1 MIGRTL
7 AHYRIT
13 AAIGAGGM
21 GEVYRAHDSRL
32 KRDVALKVL
41 PAEMASSPERLE
53 RFRREAQALAA
64 LDHPGIVTVYS
75 VEEADG
81 VHFLT
86 MQLVEGQSL
95 DRVVPASGLT
105 PPQVIEIAMAVAE
118 ALAAAHEKGI
128 VHRDLKPANVM
139 LTGDGRVKVLDFG
152 LAKVL
157 SGTQGAAAASDATY
171 TSAGQTA
178 IGAVMG
184 TPAYMSPEQVAG
196 RAVDHRSDVF
206 SFGALLYEMATGR
219 RPFEGASS
227 AELASAILRDAPP
240 PLEQSRSD
248 IPEGLRRV
256 IARCLEKKP
265 EDRFRTVREAAEV
278 LNSLRSGS
286 APIALM
292 APATSAAVTPAPSTG
307 ARRRDEGFWIGVL
320 PFACRGSDAGVE
332 ALAEGLTEDV
342 VTGLARFSYLRV
354 IARGSTA
361 QYASG
366 SADVRAIGNEI
377 GARYVME
384 GSLRQAGPQVRVA
397 VQLVD
402 TTTGAHLWAE
412 TYNRPFDPNAVFAL
426 QDDLVPRIVS
436 TCADHFGV
444 LARAISEAIR
454 GKPLDELTPYEAL
467 MRGFGYHFR
476 LNAEEHA
483 DAREVLERV
492 VREAPANADCWA
504 MLSWVYSHEHAH
516 GFNPRPGSLDRALA
530 AARRAVDLA
539 SANHVAQQ
547 ALAVALFFGND
558 RAGCLAAAERAMA
571 LNPLDGSNEA
581 FFLITFTGDW
591 ERGTSLIRRAIEM
604 NPHHPRWYE
613 LILAIND
620 YRAERYREAVDEV
633 RRANLGHGPWTS
645 PILAAAC
652 AQLGDRLGAGEA
664 LRGLPG
670 DPGDLAR
677 STRTLFEK
685 WFEPRLVEHLMDG
698 LRKAGLDVDPP
709 AGTGTPEAVGRG
721 ARPTPTTS
729 SPSLA
734 RDAAS
739 VAIAVLP
746 FSDMSPAKDQD
757 YLCEGMAEEI
767 RNALVRVAGI
777 RVASRTSAF
786 RASQE
791 EKDLAALGRL
801 LSVDHVLEGSI
812 RTAGSRLRVTAQLS
826 EVTSGYHVWSERF
839 DREMQ
844 DVFVVQDEIA
854 DGVVQAVKARLAPG
868 VRSAQ
873 ARPQPRNL
881 EAYRSYLLGQH
892 LRYAKEDHGGAVRA
906 FREAVRLDPDHAP
919 SWTGLAESLVLSAYA
934 GLMPAAEACAEART
948 ALATAVDLQ
957 GQSADGLHGEAF
969 VAMIER
975 RWVDL
980 ESTVRRAVAFE
991 PTHVPSLG
999 LLGMCLSLHQRPD
1012 EAEPF
1017 FERARAADPL
1027 ASFPY
1032 MLTSLGLLSVGRVR
1046 DAHHYAEQALIFE
1059 KDDFTALTCSSLAN
1073 VALGSFEQGIAAAE
1087 HAVSLSHGGA
1097 HFVGLLGWALA
1108 TAGRKDEARA
1118 LLDQLRAQPA
1128 GTPVVVS
1135 QGWLLGAL
1143 GDIDAALEVFGSAE
1157 REHQAWLLHYRL
1169 PGFAPCQDDERFKA
1183 LVRKMGLPAPPERVD
1198 A

>member
-1 MIGRTL
+1 MTMIGRTL
-7 AHYRIT
+7 AHYRISS
-13 AAIGAGGM
+13 ALGAGGM
-21 GEVYRAHDSRL
+21 GEVYRATDMKL
-32 KRDVALKVL
+32 GRDVALKVL

-81 VHFLT
+81 IHFLT

-95 DRVVPASGLT
+95 DCVVPASGLT
-105 PPQVIEIAMAVAE
+105 PPQVLEIATALAE

-152 LAKVL
+152 LAKVH
-157 SGTQGAAAASDATY
+157 SRAHGAAAASDATY

-178 IGAVMG
+178 IGVVMG

-206 SFGALLYEMATGR
+206 SFGVLLYEMATGR

-240 PLEQSRSD
+240 SLESSRSD
-248 IPEGLRRV
+248 LPEGLRRV

-265 EDRFRTVREAAEV
+265 ENRFTTVREAAEV
-278 LNSLRSGS
+278 LKVLRSGPS
-286 APIALM
+286 SIASM
-292 APATSAAVTPAPSTG
+292 ASTPSLPAAPAPSTG
-307 ARRRDEGFWIGVL
+307 SRRKEDGFWVAVL
-320 PFACRGSDAGVE
+320 PFTHRGADPGVE
-332 ALAEGLTEDV
+332 ALAEGISEDI
-342 VTGLARFSYLRV
+342 VTGLARFPYLQV
-354 IARGSTA
+354 ISRSSTIKHA
-361 QYASG
+361 GEAV
-366 SADVRAIGNEI
+366 DVRAFGREV

-384 GSLRQAGPQVRVA
+384 GSLRQAGAVLRIAVR
-397 VQLVD
+397 LVD
-402 TTTGAHLWAE
+402 ATSGAHLWAE
-412 TYNRPFDPNAVFAL
+412 TYNRPFESSRIFEI
-426 QDDLVPRIVS
+426 QDEVVPRIVS
-436 TCADHFGV
+436 TVADMNGV
-444 LARAISEAIR
+444 LPHSMSEALR
-454 GKPLDELTPYEAL
+454 MRDPQQLTPYEAVV
-467 MRGFGYHFR
+467 RGLGYYARITVEEHAVVR
-476 LNAEEHA
+476 DALERAVKEAPDNADAWALLAESYAEEHK
-483 DAREVLERV
+483 
-492 VREAPANADCWA
+492 
-504 MLSWVYSHEHAH
+504 H
-516 GFNPRPGSLDRALA
+516 GFNVRPDPLGRSLE
-530 AARRAVDLA
+530 AARRAVAAAPSNHLA
-539 SANHVAQQ
+539 QHGLAQ
-547 ALAVALFFGND
+547 ALFFRRELQAFRPVADRAVALNPADGCTIAFLGILMAY
-558 RAGCLAAAERAMA
+558 AGDWDHGLALAERAMH
-571 LNPLDGSNEA
+571 L
-581 FFLITFTGDW
+581 
-591 ERGTSLIRRAIEM
+591 
-604 NPHHPRWYE
+604 NPHHPGWYR
-613 LILAIND
+613 LGAFFGAYRKKD
-620 YRAERYREAVDEV
+620 YRTALDIALKVNMPSYYYTHA
-633 RRANLGHGPWTS
+633 S
-645 PILAAAC
+645 LAAAYG
-652 AQLGDRLGAGEA
+652 QLGERDAARAA
-664 LRGLPG
+664 LREL
-670 DPGDLAR
+670 LALKPDFASVAR
-677 STRTLFEK
+677 EDYAK
-685 WFEPRLVEHLMDG
+685 WFGSGELVEHILEG

-709 AGTGTPEAVGRG
+709 AGAGKPEAAGSG
-721 ARPTPTTS
+721 AR
-729 SPSLA
+729 
-734 RDAAS
+734 
-739 VAIAVLP
+739 
-746 FSDMSPAKDQD
+746 
-757 YLCEGMAEEI
+757 
-767 RNALVRVAGI
+767 
-777 RVASRTSAF
+777 
-786 RASQE
+786 
-791 EKDLAALGRL
+791 
-801 LSVDHVLEGSI
+801 
-812 RTAGSRLRVTAQLS
+812 
-826 EVTSGYHVWSERF
+826 SERF

-844 DVFVVQDEIA
+844 DVFAVQDEIA

-934 GLMPAAEACAEART
+934 GLIPAVEACAEART
-948 ALATAVDLQ
+948 ALATAADLQ
-957 GQSADGLHGEAF
+957 GESADGLHGEAF

-975 RWVDL
+975 RWEDL
-980 ESTVRRAVAFE
+980 ESTIRRAVEFE

-1059 KDDFTALTCSSLAN
+1059 KDDATALTCSSLAN
-1073 VALGSFEQGIAAAE
+1073 VALGYFEQGIAAAE
-1087 HAVSLSHGGA
+1087 HAVSLSHGGS

-1108 TAGRKDEARA
+1108 TAGRKVEARA

-1157 REHQAWLLHYRL
+1157 EEHQAWLLHYRL
-1169 PGFAPCQDDERFKA
+1169 PGFDPCQDDERFKA
-1183 LVRKMGLPAPPERVD
+1183 LVRKMGLPVPAGRVG